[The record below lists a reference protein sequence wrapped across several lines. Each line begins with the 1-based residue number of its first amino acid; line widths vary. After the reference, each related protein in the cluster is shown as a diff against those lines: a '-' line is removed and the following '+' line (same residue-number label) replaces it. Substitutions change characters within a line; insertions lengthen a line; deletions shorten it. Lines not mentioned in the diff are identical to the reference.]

1 MCCYHLKPQREAF
14 LPLPFP
20 VQARNSYLSQEAGC
34 RENADPRAVA
44 RGEDKRHP
52 TWHEHAWEAAA
63 LFACAQ
69 QDGCLFRLCSK
80 MLSPK
85 AHGAPVK
92 GHLSWVSAWI
102 QENKTKKRI
111 SLCFLGM
118 GPHSFFRYTLE
129 IKLSRLQGHFSTPS
143 FWPPPILRPYFSDN
157 QREGAFPAQCPGHT
171 GGLADVCG
179 TELMAQWLVAGHAH
193 GGELCSSHPG

>member
-1 MCCYHLKPQREAF
+1 MCCCDLKPQREAF
-14 LPLPFP
+14 LPTPILCPGTQFLP
-20 VQARNSYLSQEAGC
+20 VSGSWLQREC
-34 RENADPRAVA
+34 RPQGSG
-44 RGEDKRHP
+44 RGGDKRHP
-52 TWHEHAWEAAA
+52 TWHKHAWEAAGH
-63 LFACAQ
+63 FACAQ

-85 AHGAPVK
+85 AHGAPTK

-129 IKLSRLQGHFSTPS
+129 LKLSRLQGHFSTPS
-143 FWPPPILRPYFSDN
+143 FWSPPILRPYFSDN
-157 QREGAFPAQCPGHT
+157 QREGAFPA
-171 GGLADVCG
+171 
-179 TELMAQWLVAGHAH
+179 
-193 GGELCSSHPG
+193 